1 MFTPTLQRRE
11 RAILAGGA
19 VISALS
25 WLAMIPWNT
34 HGWMIG
40 APLGRDFVNFWI
52 GPRLVLA
59 GQGAV
64 LGDLP
69 AYAAA
74 IKSTF
79 GLTRDPGLLFVYPPH
94 AMLFFAPFA
103 LMPFVAAVFLWTGLN
118 LAAFVLTTRIL
129 LRGAPLLG
137 PALAV
142 CLSPPAVAMMMY
154 GHFDGFLALA
164 ATVALTEAGR
174 RPLLSGLCLAFLS
187 TKPQFACA
195 IGLMLLFNGY
205 WRCLVAGAAATLVLV
220 ALSVA
225 LFGVEAWTL
234 FVTVTMPIHS
244 AFITEFNAKMI
255 ETSVSS
261 YFAARYSG
269 LPGNVAWAIQGI
281 VSAAGLVYGTK
292 ALRRGAGEPGTLGVI
307 ILGAL
312 AMQPYVSHYDLA
324 IATPALTLLALGRA
338 PGAAPFTVAA
348 WLLTPMARILIV
360 FDLPILGILVTAA
373 LFAQAKRLFRQ
384 QEPSVIDVGALVTAK
399 S

>member
-11 RAILAGGA
+11 IAILVGGA
-19 VISALS
+19 FISALS
-25 WLAMIPWNT
+25 WLAMQPWNV
-34 HGWMIG
+34 HNWMIG
-40 APLGRDFVNFWI
+40 APLGRDFVNFWM
-52 GPRLVLA
+52 GPRLVLS
-59 GQGAV
+59 GQEAV

-79 GLTRDPGLLFVYPPH
+79 GLARDPGLLFVYPPH
-94 AMLFFAPFA
+94 AMLVFAPFA
-103 LMPFVAAVFLWTGLN
+103 LMPFVPGVFLWTALN
-118 LAAFVLTTRIL
+118 LAALALTTRIL
-129 LRGAPLLG
+129 LRGASLLG

-164 ATVALTEAGR
+164 TTVALTEAGR
-174 RPLLSGLCLAFLS
+174 RPVLSGLCLAFLS

-205 WRCLVAGAAATLVLV
+205 WRCLVAGAVATLAMV
-220 ALSVA
+220 ALSA
-225 LFGVEAWTL
+225 AFFGVEVWRL
-234 FVTVTMPIHS
+234 FVTVLMPVHS
-244 AFITEFNAKMI
+244 AFITQFNAKMI

-269 LPGNVAWAIQGI
+269 LPGTVAWAIQGV
-281 VSAAGLVYGTK
+281 VSAAGLAFGTA
-292 ALRRGAGEPGTLGVI
+292 ALRRGAGEPGTLAVI

-338 PGAAPFTVAA
+338 PGAAPFTLAA

-360 FDLPILGILVTAA
+360 FDLPILGVLVTGS
-373 LFAQAKRLFRQ
+373 LFAQAKRLFRRDDAAM
-384 QEPSVIDVGALVTAK
+384 IDVSGLATAK

>member
-1 MFTPTLQRRE
+1 MSTPIMRR
-11 RAILAGGA
+11 RTNAILICGA
-19 VISALS
+19 VLSALS
-25 WLAMIPWNT
+25 WLAMRPWDV

-40 APLGRDFVNFWI
+40 APLGRDFVNFWM

-69 AYAAA
+69 AYGAA
-74 IKSTF
+74 ITAAF
-79 GLTRDPGLLFVYPPH
+79 GLTQAHGLLFSYPPH
-94 AMLFFAPFA
+94 AMLLFAPFA
-103 LMPFVAAVFLWTGLN
+103 LMPFVPGVVLWTALN
-118 LAAFVLTTRIL
+118 LAALALATRIL

-164 ATVALTEAGR
+164 AIVALTEAER
-174 RPLLSGLCLAFLS
+174 RPVLSGLGLAVLS

-195 IGLMLLFNGY
+195 IGSMLLFGGH
-205 WRCLVAGAAATLVLV
+205 WRCLVAGAAATLALV

-225 LFGVEAWTL
+225 VFGLDVWRI
-234 FVTVTMPIHS
+234 FVTVLMPVHS
-244 AFITEFNAKMI
+244 AFVTAFDARMI
-255 ETSVSS
+255 RTSVSA

-269 LPGNVAWAIQGI
+269 LPGPVAWAIQAFVG
-281 VSAAGLVYGTK
+281 AAGLVLGTK
-292 ALRRGAGEPGTLGVI
+292 ALRRGAGEPGTLAVI
-307 ILGAL
+307 LLGAL

-324 IATPALTLLALGRA
+324 IAAPALTLLVLGRA
-338 PGAAPFTVAA
+338 PGAAPFTLAV
-348 WLLTPMARILIV
+348 WLLTPMARILMA
-360 FDLPILGILVTAA
+360 FDLPILGILVTGS
-373 LFAQAKRLFRQ
+373 LFAQAQRLFRRD
-384 QEPSVIDVGALVTAK
+384 EAAVIDVGGLATAK